1 MFKKIMI
8 IGITCLVLSPLV
20 NTSGG
25 HKEPENTPASHEET
39 KNISINKDKEQFE
52 MIQATTQLALKRN
65 GYKDDTSRQI
75 DNWTITS
82 NTYNNTKRWNAATH
96 SNSLGRIK
104 AIFEWSGEDNDDL
117 ILKYL
122 FCDKKVIVDDLKE

>member
-1 MFKKIMI
+1 MFKKIII

-25 HKEPENTPASHEET
+25 YEKTENTSAGYEEAENT
-39 KNISINKDKEQFE
+39 SIDKDKEQFR
-52 MIQATTQLALKRN
+52 MIQATTQVALKRN
-65 GYKDDTSRQI
+65 GYKDDTSAQL
-75 DNWTITS
+75 DNWTINS
-82 NTYNNTKRWNAATH
+82 SSYNDTKRWNAVTY

-104 AIFEWSGEDNDDL
+104 AIFEWSGEDDDDL

-122 FCDKKVIVDDLKE
+122 FCDGKVVIDDFEE